1 MSIEEDLEHIGRIC
15 EEMETRL
22 SKEMAEIIN
31 EHGRGIAANVLINIG
46 TTMLAKAIILVK
58 PEHKETVITAIAH
71 GMSTKVR
78 EGEAAVES
86 LMAIGKA
93 MGSTCRP
100 PPTKH

>member
-1 MSIEEDLEHIGRIC
+1 MSIEEDLKNIGRIC

-22 SKEMAEIIN
+22 SKEMAEIIE
-31 EHGRGIAANVLINIG
+31 EHGRGVAANVLINIG
-46 TTMLAKAIILVK
+46 TTMVAKAMILVK
-58 PEHKETVITAIAH
+58 PEHKDTVAAAIAH
-71 GMSTKVR
+71 GITTKIK
-78 EGEAAVES
+78 EGEAAVQS